1 MKKILFRLAT
11 ILQILFIIIA
21 YLIQTYSVKKMGVMR
36 FVVYINNTWKDLY
49 PIDEILHIA
58 VSILVI
64 STIIILIVFKM
75 IKKGSGL
82 GKEAVS
88 MVVFQIIITLVS
100 TIFTIGFSTEDY
112 RSYYFISFILA
123 IVTLIQNIKII
134 VYLRNLA

>member
-36 FVVYINNTWKDLY
+36 FVVYLNNTWEDLY
-49 PIDEILHIA
+49 PIDEILHIG

-64 STIIILIVFKM
+64 FTIITLIVFIKM
-75 IKKGSGL
+75 IKKSSGL

-88 MVVFQIIITLVS
+88 LVVFLIIITLAA

-123 IVTLIQNIKII
+123 IVNLIQNIKII
-134 VYLRNLA
+134 GYLKK